1 MGLSRLEQETII
13 KFNAEEEGIE
23 IYTAYPPIMR
33 KLSASPD
40 YTLVKE
46 YKQDG
51 EVVAMDFKAARNMIT
66 IRSKKPA
73 KREMTE
79 EEKQIARERLA
90 KMRSKKS
97 LPTNQSEN

>member
-79 EEKQIARERLA
+79 EEKQALRERLA
-90 KMRSKKS
+90 KTRSGKS
-97 LPTNQSEN
+97 SPVNHKEN

>member
-13 KFNAEEEGIE
+13 KFNAEEAGIE
-23 IYTAYPPIMR
+23 IYTAYPPLMR

-40 YTLVKE
+40 YKMVKE

-51 EVVAMDFKAARNMIT
+51 EVIAMDFKAGRNMIT

-90 KMRSKKS
+90 RMRSKKS
-97 LPTNQSEN
+97 LLANQSEN